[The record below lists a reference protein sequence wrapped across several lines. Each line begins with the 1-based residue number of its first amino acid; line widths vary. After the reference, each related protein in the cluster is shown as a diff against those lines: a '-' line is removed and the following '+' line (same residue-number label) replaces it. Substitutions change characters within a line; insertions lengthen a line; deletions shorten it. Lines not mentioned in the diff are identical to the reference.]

1 MESRFRI
8 GIFTSTHGIRGEIK
22 VYPTT
27 DTTDRFRRL
36 KEVILETKDGD
47 LTLEVEKAR
56 TAAGM
61 IILKFRGID
70 NINDIERYKG
80 ASLFV
85 TRENAAPLEEGSY
98 YIADL
103 LGCRVETEEGR
114 LLGTLREVLPT
125 GANDVFIV
133 KDPDRKDSREYLLPN
148 IKDCVRRID
157 PENRLI
163 VVRMMDG
170 LEDL

>member
-47 LTLEVEKAR
+47 LPLEVEKAR